1 MKVETNLKA
10 GNVINDTVGY
20 AKQTVDT
27 ATGFVTNASKQANS
41 VIDSANNATASAWR
55 AVTGLFS

>member
-10 GNVINDTVGY
+10 GNVINDAVGY
-20 AKQTVDT
+20 TKQTIDT
-27 ATGFVTNASKQANS
+27 ATGFVSSASKQANS
-41 VIDSANNATASAWR
+41 VVDSVNGATTSAWR

>member
-20 AKQTVDT
+20 TKQTIDT
-27 ATGFVTNASKQANS
+27 ATGFVASASKQANS
-41 VIDSANNATASAWR
+41 LVDSVNGAASSAWH